1 MLLRNQIADTELC
14 SVDAIAVGLLRRNI
28 RVLRKRYVY
37 LRIAQKYAIATHP
50 MIVAEYR
57 RHSQNVFSDFKRIYV
72 WGCVVLFLTA
82 MLRELPQKTPLHS
95 QLSGTDEQIA
105 RRISRGALG
114 LRVENSERPY
124 GLWLKPRGCRP
135 HLTLRLVLN
144 SLRRRIGKTLP
155 KTLPRSHT
163 NSTLSAPGNS
173 SQRHDG
179 RDQI

>member
-14 SVDAIAVGLLRRNI
+14 SVDAIAVGYCFDEILEFCENDM
-28 RVLRKRYVY
+28 Y

-95 QLSGTDEQIA
+95 RLSGTDEQIA
-105 RRISRGALG
+105 RRYHAAL
-114 LRVENSERPY
+114 LA
-124 GLWLKPRGCRP
+124 C
-135 HLTLRLVLN
+135 
-144 SLRRRIGKTLP
+144 
-155 KTLPRSHT
+155 
-163 NSTLSAPGNS
+163 A
-173 SQRHDG
+173 
-179 RDQI
+179 